1 MRSLA
6 RREQSQNKKTEWSEG
21 GNTLASFHQGLRPC
35 RGICAGVYRPEPRRN
50 ADYCLTIMNLKEKLD
65 EHIGDDYSILL
76 ADGLDE
82 AFIGIGWQFNTPLAV
97 YDRDKCMEILES
109 QGMTPEEAQEYFYFN
124 TQGAYVGEQTPIF
137 IERI

>member
-1 MRSLA
+1 MS
-6 RREQSQNKKTEWSEG
+6 
-21 GNTLASFHQGLRPC
+21 
-35 RGICAGVYRPEPRRN
+35 
-50 ADYCLTIMNLKEKLD
+50 LKEKLD

-82 AFIGIGWQFNTPLAV
+82 AFIGIGWQFNTPFAV
-97 YDRDKCMEILES
+97 YDRDKCIDILES

-137 IERI
+137 LERI

>member
-1 MRSLA
+1 
-6 RREQSQNKKTEWSEG
+6 
-21 GNTLASFHQGLRPC
+21 
-35 RGICAGVYRPEPRRN
+35 
-50 ADYCLTIMNLKEKLD
+50 MNLKEKLD

-97 YDRDKCMEILES
+97 YDRDKCIEILES

-124 TQGAYVGEQTPIF
+124 TRGAYVGEQTPIF
-137 IERI
+137 LERI

>member
-1 MRSLA
+1 MS
-6 RREQSQNKKTEWSEG
+6 
-21 GNTLASFHQGLRPC
+21 
-35 RGICAGVYRPEPRRN
+35 
-50 ADYCLTIMNLKEKLD
+50 LKEKLD

-137 IERI
+137 IEKI

>member
-1 MRSLA
+1 
-6 RREQSQNKKTEWSEG
+6 
-21 GNTLASFHQGLRPC
+21 
-35 RGICAGVYRPEPRRN
+35 
-50 ADYCLTIMNLKEKLD
+50 MNLKEKLD

-97 YDRDKCMEILES
+97 YDRDKCIEILES

-137 IERI
+137 IEKI

>member
-1 MRSLA
+1 
-6 RREQSQNKKTEWSEG
+6 
-21 GNTLASFHQGLRPC
+21 
-35 RGICAGVYRPEPRRN
+35 
-50 ADYCLTIMNLKEKLD
+50 MNLKEKLD
-65 EHIGDDYSILL
+65 EYIGDDYSILL

-97 YDRDKCMEILES
+97 YDREKCIEILES

-137 IERI
+137 LERI

>member
-1 MRSLA
+1 
-6 RREQSQNKKTEWSEG
+6 
-21 GNTLASFHQGLRPC
+21 
-35 RGICAGVYRPEPRRN
+35 
-50 ADYCLTIMNLKEKLD
+50 
-65 EHIGDDYSILL
+65 LL

-97 YDRDKCMEILES
+97 YDRDKCIEILES

-137 IERI
+137 IEKI

>member
-1 MRSLA
+1 
-6 RREQSQNKKTEWSEG
+6 
-21 GNTLASFHQGLRPC
+21 
-35 RGICAGVYRPEPRRN
+35 
-50 ADYCLTIMNLKEKLD
+50 MNLKEKLN

-97 YDRDKCMEILES
+97 YDRDKCIEILES

-137 IERI
+137 LEKI

>member
-1 MRSLA
+1 MS
-6 RREQSQNKKTEWSEG
+6 
-21 GNTLASFHQGLRPC
+21 
-35 RGICAGVYRPEPRRN
+35 
-50 ADYCLTIMNLKEKLD
+50 LKEKLN

-97 YDRDKCMEILES
+97 YDRDKCIEILES

-137 IERI
+137 IEKI

>member
-1 MRSLA
+1 
-6 RREQSQNKKTEWSEG
+6 
-21 GNTLASFHQGLRPC
+21 
-35 RGICAGVYRPEPRRN
+35 
-50 ADYCLTIMNLKEKLD
+50 MNLKEKLD

-97 YDRDKCMEILES
+97 YDRDKCIEILES
-109 QGMTPEEAQEYFYFN
+109 QGMTPEEAQEYFYYN

>member
-1 MRSLA
+1 
-6 RREQSQNKKTEWSEG
+6 
-21 GNTLASFHQGLRPC
+21 
-35 RGICAGVYRPEPRRN
+35 
-50 ADYCLTIMNLKEKLD
+50 MNLKEKLD

-109 QGMTPEEAQEYFYFN
+109 QGMTTEEAQEYFYFN

-137 IERI
+137 LERI

>member
-1 MRSLA
+1 
-6 RREQSQNKKTEWSEG
+6 
-21 GNTLASFHQGLRPC
+21 
-35 RGICAGVYRPEPRRN
+35 
-50 ADYCLTIMNLKEKLD
+50 MNLKEKLD

-109 QGMTPEEAQEYFYFN
+109 QGMTPEEAQEYFYYN

-137 IERI
+137 LERI

>member
-1 MRSLA
+1 MS
-6 RREQSQNKKTEWSEG
+6 
-21 GNTLASFHQGLRPC
+21 
-35 RGICAGVYRPEPRRN
+35 
-50 ADYCLTIMNLKEKLD
+50 LKEKLD

-97 YDRDKCMEILES
+97 YDRDKCIEFLES
-109 QGMTPEEAQEYFYFN
+109 QGMTPEEAQEYFYYN

-137 IERI
+137 LERI

>member
-1 MRSLA
+1 
-6 RREQSQNKKTEWSEG
+6 
-21 GNTLASFHQGLRPC
+21 
-35 RGICAGVYRPEPRRN
+35 
-50 ADYCLTIMNLKEKLD
+50 MNLKEKLY
-65 EHIGDDYSILL
+65 EIIGEDYSILL

-109 QGMTPEEAQEYFYFN
+109 QGMTTEEAQEYFYFN

-137 IERI
+137 LERI

>member
-1 MRSLA
+1 
-6 RREQSQNKKTEWSEG
+6 
-21 GNTLASFHQGLRPC
+21 
-35 RGICAGVYRPEPRRN
+35 
-50 ADYCLTIMNLKEKLD
+50 MNLKEKLD

-82 AFIGIGWQFNTPLAV
+82 AFIGIGWQFNTPFAV

-137 IERI
+137 LERI

>member
-1 MRSLA
+1 
-6 RREQSQNKKTEWSEG
+6 
-21 GNTLASFHQGLRPC
+21 
-35 RGICAGVYRPEPRRN
+35 
-50 ADYCLTIMNLKEKLD
+50 MNLKEKLD
-65 EHIGDDYSILL
+65 EHIGDDYSIFL

-97 YDRDKCMEILES
+97 YDRDKCIEILES

-137 IERI
+137 LERI

>member
-1 MRSLA
+1 
-6 RREQSQNKKTEWSEG
+6 
-21 GNTLASFHQGLRPC
+21 
-35 RGICAGVYRPEPRRN
+35 
-50 ADYCLTIMNLKEKLD
+50 MNLKEKLY
-65 EHIGDDYSILL
+65 EIIGEDYSILL

-137 IERI
+137 LERI

>member
-1 MRSLA
+1 
-6 RREQSQNKKTEWSEG
+6 
-21 GNTLASFHQGLRPC
+21 
-35 RGICAGVYRPEPRRN
+35 
-50 ADYCLTIMNLKEKLD
+50 MNLKEKLD

-97 YDRDKCMEILES
+97 YDRDRCIEILES
-109 QGMTPEEAQEYFYFN
+109 QGMTPEEAQEYFYYN

-137 IERI
+137 LERI

>member
-1 MRSLA
+1 
-6 RREQSQNKKTEWSEG
+6 
-21 GNTLASFHQGLRPC
+21 
-35 RGICAGVYRPEPRRN
+35 
-50 ADYCLTIMNLKEKLD
+50 MNLKEKLN

-97 YDRDKCMEILES
+97 YDRDKCIEILES
-109 QGMTPEEAQEYFYFN
+109 QGMTPEEAQEYFYYN

>member
-1 MRSLA
+1 MS
-6 RREQSQNKKTEWSEG
+6 
-21 GNTLASFHQGLRPC
+21 
-35 RGICAGVYRPEPRRN
+35 
-50 ADYCLTIMNLKEKLD
+50 LKEKLD

>member
-1 MRSLA
+1 MS
-6 RREQSQNKKTEWSEG
+6 
-21 GNTLASFHQGLRPC
+21 
-35 RGICAGVYRPEPRRN
+35 
-50 ADYCLTIMNLKEKLD
+50 LKEKLD

-97 YDRDKCMEILES
+97 YDRDKCIEILES
-109 QGMTPEEAQEYFYFN
+109 QGMTQEEAQEYFYYN

-137 IERI
+137 LERI

>member
-1 MRSLA
+1 MS
-6 RREQSQNKKTEWSEG
+6 
-21 GNTLASFHQGLRPC
+21 
-35 RGICAGVYRPEPRRN
+35 
-50 ADYCLTIMNLKEKLD
+50 LKEKLD
-65 EHIGDDYSILL
+65 EYIGDDYSILL

-97 YDRDKCMEILES
+97 YDRDKCIEILES

-137 IERI
+137 IEKI

>member
-1 MRSLA
+1 
-6 RREQSQNKKTEWSEG
+6 
-21 GNTLASFHQGLRPC
+21 
-35 RGICAGVYRPEPRRN
+35 
-50 ADYCLTIMNLKEKLD
+50 MNLKEKLD

>member
-1 MRSLA
+1 
-6 RREQSQNKKTEWSEG
+6 
-21 GNTLASFHQGLRPC
+21 
-35 RGICAGVYRPEPRRN
+35 
-50 ADYCLTIMNLKEKLD
+50 MNLKEKLN
-65 EHIGDDYSILL
+65 EQIGDDYSILL

-97 YDRDKCMEILES
+97 YDRDKCIEILES

-137 IERI
+137 IEKI